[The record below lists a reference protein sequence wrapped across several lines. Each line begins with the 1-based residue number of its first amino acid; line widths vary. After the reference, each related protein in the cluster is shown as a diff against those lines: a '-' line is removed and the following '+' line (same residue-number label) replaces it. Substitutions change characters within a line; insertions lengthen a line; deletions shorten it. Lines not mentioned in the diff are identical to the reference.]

1 MVGLLEHKTVKPYA
15 KNCLSKTALHLA
27 AENGQTSYVWHYL
40 YIANIHTGC
49 IHLNEWHNMYLIV
62 YSVVKE
68 LLDDCNVKDVD
79 QDGNTALHLACN
91 HGYLDIV
98 QLLVNKGA
106 DVESR

>member
-1 MVGLLEHKTVKPYA
+1 M
-15 KNCLSKTALHLA
+15 
-27 AENGQTSYVWHYL
+27 NG
-40 YIANIHTGC
+40 IIC
-49 IHLNEWHNMYLIV
+49 I

-68 LLDDCNVKDVD
+68 LLDDYNVKDVD